1 MLTLLLALPLCLA
14 AAPRAAQEP
23 ATPTP
28 PPPAA
33 QEPVT
38 EQMILEAIEKLRGS
52 YDKADERV
60 RVGVETPAP
69 GAQARG
75 EALAPAET
83 ALDELVADM
92 EALLAL
98 LPKPP
103 S

>member
-1 MLTLLLALPLCLA
+1 MLTPLLLLPLCLA

-23 ATPTP
+23 ATP
-28 PPPAA
+28 PPAA

-38 EQMILEAIEKLRGS
+38 EEMILQAIEKLRGS
-52 YDKADERV
+52 YDQADERV
-60 RVGVETPAP
+60 RAGVETPAP

-83 ALDELVADM
+83 ALDALVADM